1 MTETCG
7 SLMQEEVWLVWI
19 RGPKVMTVNVVVK
32 EIAA

>member
-7 SLMQEEVWLVWI
+7 SLVREEVWLVWI
-19 RGPKVMTVNVVVK
+19 GGPKVMTVDLVVK